1 LNKQLLNPRNI
12 IWLIPPA
19 YLLHLLDEYFLGVGL
34 PDWLSDLFKTNLS
47 KSDFIIINSIGLTA
61 TFVIVIL
68 NSLNKVNEFLI
79 VALGSL
85 FFLNGLIHLLAS
97 VLTVTYSPGTISG
110 VILYIPLGV
119 LIFRKILPLLPE
131 QQRPLSI
138 VTGIIAHVIISL
150 IAFSI

>member
-1 LNKQLLNPRNI
+1 MRKFLTPKYI

-19 YLLHLLDEYFLGVGL
+19 YILHLLDEYLLGVGL
-34 PDWLSDLFKTNLS
+34 PDWLSDVFNANLS
-47 KSDFIIINSIGLTA
+47 KSDFIIINSIGLAA

-68 NSLNKVNEFLI
+68 NGLNKVNDFFI

-97 VLTVTYSPGTISG
+97 ILTVTYSPGTISG
-110 VILYIPLGV
+110 IILYIPLGV

-131 QQRPLSI
+131 QQRSMSI
-138 VTGIIAHVIISL
+138 ATGIITHIIISI